1 MQGCEEK
8 EDEEEAGRVG
18 EEDGEGEDG
27 GSRAMGAGTAA
38 MLGHSL
44 ASRPPGKT
52 GIRKGLRKW
61 VFQFECGSGTTL
73 KWLWPAGAKGTRCI
87 QG

>member
-1 MQGCEEK
+1 MQGCEEE

-44 ASRPPGKT
+44 ASRQPGKR
-52 GIRKGLRKW
+52 GPKGFEIWKW
-61 VFQFECGSGTTL
+61 VFQLRGGGSG
-73 KWLWPAGAKGTRCI
+73 RR
-87 QG
+87 